1 MFLFKKEALFSALLL
16 ILGVGLISNQAVAQE
31 KTQSD
36 TKLYGKVIDNS
47 SQEALSDIEVTVKGV
62 DKTATTDQKGM
73 FVVKSLKT
81 GSYTVEVTAKGY
93 QKWEK
98 DVKVNKKG
106 KQLAIKLKPT
116 EG

>member
-1 MFLFKKEALFSALLL
+1 MYLFKKEALFSALLL
-16 ILGVGLISNQAVAQE
+16 ILGVGLISNQAFAQE
-31 KTQSD
+31 KAQSD

-47 SQEALSDIEVTVKGV
+47 SEKALSEIEVTVKSV
-62 DKTATTDQKGM
+62 DKKATTDQKGM
-73 FVVKSLKT
+73 FVIESLKT
-81 GSYTVEVTAKGY
+81 GSYSVQVEAKGY
-93 QKWEK
+93 QMWEK